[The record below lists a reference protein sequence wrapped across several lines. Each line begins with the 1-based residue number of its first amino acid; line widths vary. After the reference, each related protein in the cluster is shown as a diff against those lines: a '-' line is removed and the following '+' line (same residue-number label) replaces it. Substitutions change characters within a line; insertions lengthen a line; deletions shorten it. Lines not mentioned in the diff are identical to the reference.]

1 MISWEDEALILGG
14 RRFGEGGLILDVL
27 TSSYGRR
34 AGLVYGGASRRRR
47 GQLEAGNTVELK
59 WSARE
64 ETQLGRFDVAE
75 STKARG
81 AHLMD
86 DGDALSAMACMMSV
100 LRSSLEEGDS
110 QASIMYD
117 ATNVVLDMLS
127 EPDVWPA
134 LYVRWEMGL
143 LASLG
148 FGLDLTA
155 CAVSGANDGLTHVSP
170 KTGRAVKGSEAED
183 YVDRLLVLPQFL
195 IDPTAPV
202 APAGIGEGLLLTGHF
217 LERRLYALINKPP
230 PEERDRM
237 IARLERA
244 GAVIMADDIE

>member
-1 MISWEDEALILGG
+1 MINWEDEALILGG

-27 TSSYGRR
+27 TATRGRR

-47 GQLEAGNTVELK
+47 GQLEAGNTVEIK

-86 DGDALSAMACMMSV
+86 DGDALSAMSCMMAI
-100 LRSSLEEGDS
+100 LRSGLEEGDN
-110 QASIMYD
+110 QASVMYE
-117 ATNVVLDMLS
+117 ATVVVLDMLT
-127 EPDVWPA
+127 EPEVWPA

-143 LASLG
+143 LAAIG

-183 YVDRLLVLPQFL
+183 YVDRLFTLPQFL
-195 IDPTAPV
+195 IDSTAPV
-202 APAGIGEGLLLTGHF
+202 TPASIGEGLLMTGHF
-217 LERRLYALINKPP
+217 LERRLYDLINKPP

-237 IARLERA
+237 IARLERS
-244 GAVIMADDIE
+244 GAVTLAD